1 EIARKEGWRMIYDY
15 DTFPNLLKKLENGQI
30 DLMTAI
36 AYSEERARI
45 FSFTN
50 ETLISNWGVIVSKQR
65 YDSILE
71 LHNLKVAGVSRD
83 IYTESFKKIS
93 RDFELNCEILEIEG
107 DYKQVLE
114 AVRSGY
120 ADVGVVSRIYG
131 SLYAKDYGLE
141 TTNIIFSPISLKFAS
156 KNRELLSIIDKHLA
170 EMKADSNSAYYRSL
184 DKWFGVKAEVLPTW
198 GYHLIALGGIIA
210 TVLFIGNVIL
220 GREVKKRSEKIAE
233 NERFLKT
240 IFNTIQDGISVLN
253 DKMEIIA
260 VNNTMEKWYAK
271 SMPLLGK
278 KCYEA
283 YHGRNE
289 PCKECPTIRSISSRK
304 VENAIVPGAKGS
316 EVEYLEL
323 FSYPVFDEKGNLKM
337 FVEFVRNI
345 TEKKRAEAQLK
356 EALEQ
361 YRYLWENANDLMF
374 IQDLKGNFIDVNRK
388 GLELFG
394 YERGSGITVWDV
406 VDPRHHEYV
415 KEKINEILTSK
426 KPTMPYELL
435 CRAKDG
441 REIWLEI
448 VAHPVI
454 KDEKIVAIHGI
465 ARDITE
471 RKKLLEQL
479 EKDIMVIAYLVDRI
493 RNPLTVAR
501 AFCELRSE
509 VGDEAIEKAME
520 GIDTVIELLK
530 DIEKAWIESERLR
543 SLLFGSEKT

>member
-1 EIARKEGWRMIYDY
+1 
-15 DTFPNLLKKLENGQI
+15 
-30 DLMTAI
+30 MTAI

-50 ETLISNWGVIVSKQR
+50 ETVISNWGVIVSKQR

-114 AVRSGY
+114 AVGSGY

-198 GYHLIALGGIIA
+198 SYHLIALGGIIA

-283 YHGRNE
+283 YHG
-289 PCKECPTIRSISSRK
+289 
-304 VENAIVPGAKGS
+304 
-316 EVEYLEL
+316 
-323 FSYPVFDEKGNLKM
+323 
-337 FVEFVRNI
+337 
-345 TEKKRAEAQLK
+345 
-356 EALEQ
+356 
-361 YRYLWENANDLMF
+361 
-374 IQDLKGNFIDVNRK
+374 
-388 GLELFG
+388 
-394 YERGSGITVWDV
+394 
-406 VDPRHHEYV
+406 
-415 KEKINEILTSK
+415 
-426 KPTMPYELL
+426 
-435 CRAKDG
+435 
-441 REIWLEI
+441 
-448 VAHPVI
+448 
-454 KDEKIVAIHGI
+454 
-465 ARDITE
+465 
-471 RKKLLEQL
+471 
-479 EKDIMVIAYLVDRI
+479 
-493 RNPLTVAR
+493 
-501 AFCELRSE
+501 
-509 VGDEAIEKAME
+509 
-520 GIDTVIELLK
+520 
-530 DIEKAWIESERLR
+530 
-543 SLLFGSEKT
+543 